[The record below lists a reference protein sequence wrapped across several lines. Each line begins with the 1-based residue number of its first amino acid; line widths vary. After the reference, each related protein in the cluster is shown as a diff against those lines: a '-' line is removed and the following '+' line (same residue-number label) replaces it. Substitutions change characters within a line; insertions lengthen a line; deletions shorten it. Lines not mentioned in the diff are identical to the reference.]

1 MFKGATLFAVVFI
14 LIAPQSRAFL
24 AGVLTKTGE
33 SLNAW
38 APISYIALA
47 LLIAAPIASVFIV
60 RSWPAREEPENPM
73 AKYKREAPFEE

>member
-14 LIAPQSRAFL
+14 LIAPKSRAFL
-24 AGVLTKTGE
+24 AGVLTQTGD

-38 APISYIALA
+38 APFSYIALA
-47 LLIAAPIASVFIV
+47 LFIAAPIASVLIV